1 MDNILL
7 NTIHSLEK
15 RAARLE
21 KEAVALRNELTR
33 IAQELANPEAVVAT
47 DMIDGQS
54 VSVTQKEV
62 DEIRSRMNRPRSEA
76 VLREIAL
83 AYKIASLNP
92 VVDSESELRGLLE
105 VIEAARNEAVLDG
118 TAIDNEY
125 EAALDD

>member
-15 RAARLE
+15 RAERLE

-33 IAQELANPEAVVAT
+33 IAQELADPEAVVAT

-54 VSVTQKEV
+54 VSVTQEEV
-62 DEIRSRMNRPRSEA
+62 DEIRSRMNRPRSET

-105 VIEAARNEAVLDG
+105 VMEAARNEAALDG

-125 EAALDD
+125 ETALDD